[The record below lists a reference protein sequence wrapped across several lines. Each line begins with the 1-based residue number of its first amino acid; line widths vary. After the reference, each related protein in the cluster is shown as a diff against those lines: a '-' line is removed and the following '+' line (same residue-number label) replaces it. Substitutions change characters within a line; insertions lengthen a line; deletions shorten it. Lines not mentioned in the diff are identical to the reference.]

1 MKTTLATPSVAPL
14 VVPVLAGISVSHLL
28 NDTMQS
34 VIPALFPILEQ
45 TMHLS
50 YSQLGLVA
58 FANNITASLLQPL
71 IGWYTDRKP
80 LPFLLPV
87 GMFCTLLGMGVLA
100 FAPNLPFVIMAVMLV
115 GLGSAVFHPEGSRL
129 VISSAG
135 SRPGLAQSIFQ
146 VGGNSG
152 QALAPLLTLLF
163 FARQGQ
169 AGAVW
174 FVGMAALAML
184 ILYRLSL
191 WHRGHLERQA
201 QRGTAD
207 AVRTSA
213 APRRAVA
220 LALAVI
226 LLITFARS
234 WYVAGITNFYALF
247 QIKTF
252 GASLSAAQAHVFVFL
267 VAGALGTLVGG
278 GLGDRF
284 GKKKML
290 IFSSAACAPFS
301 WLLTFS
307 PEPWTYVLLAV
318 TGFSIL
324 TGFSV
329 ALIYTLELLP
339 GKTGTVSGLL
349 FGLAFGLGAIG
360 SMVLGWLGDRIGLPD
375 MLMWCSLIP
384 LIGLLAF
391 ALPPDDK
398 LRAWSRPPGAS

>member
-1 MKTTLATPSVAPL
+1 MKTTVATPSVAPL

-45 TMHLS
+45 TMRLS
-50 YSQLGLVA
+50 YSQLGLIA

-80 LPFLLPV
+80 LPFLLPL

-100 FAPNLPFVIMAVMLV
+100 FAPNLPFVILAVMLV

-135 SRPGLAQSIFQ
+135 ARPGLAQSIFQ

-174 FVGMAALAML
+174 FVGMAALAIF
-184 ILYRLSL
+184 ILYRLAR

-201 QRGTAD
+201 LLGTAD
-207 AVRTSA
+207 VVGTSS
-213 APRRAVA
+213 APRRAVG

-252 GASLSAAQAHVFVFL
+252 GASLSAAQTHVFVFL

-278 GLGDRF
+278 GLADRF

-301 WLLTFS
+301 WMLTFS

-349 FGLAFGLGAIG
+349 FGLAFGLGAMG

-375 MLMWCSLIP
+375 MLMLCSIIP

-398 LRAWSRPPGAS
+398 LRAWSRPPGGS

>member
-1 MKTTLATPSVAPL
+1 MKTTLATPAAATL

-50 YSQLGLVA
+50 YSQLGLIA

-80 LPFLLPV
+80 LPFLLPL

-100 FAPNLPFVIMAVMLV
+100 FAPNLPFVIVAVMLV

-174 FVGMAALAML
+174 FVGMAALAIL
-184 ILYRLSL
+184 ILYWLAR

-201 QRGTAD
+201 LLGTAD
-207 AVRTSA
+207 VVRTSS
-213 APRRAVA
+213 APRRAVW

-252 GASLSAAQAHVFVFL
+252 GASLSVAQTHVFVFL

-278 GLGDRF
+278 GLADRF

-349 FGLAFGLGAIG
+349 FGLAFGLGAMG

-375 MLMWCSLIP
+375 MLMLCSLIP

-391 ALPPDDK
+391 ALPPDNK
-398 LRAWSRPPGAS
+398 LRAWSRPPGTS

>member
-1 MKTTLATPSVAPL
+1 MKTTVAVSPASAL

-87 GMFCTLLGMGVLA
+87 GMFCTLLGMGLLA
-100 FAPNLPFVIMAVMLV
+100 FAPNLTFIILAVMLV

-129 VISSAG
+129 VISAAG
-135 SRPGLAQSIFQ
+135 SRPGFAQSIFQ

-169 AGAVW
+169 SGAVW
-174 FVGMAALAML
+174 FVGMAAVAML
-184 ILYRLSL
+184 ILYGLSR
-191 WHRGHLERQA
+191 WHRGHLQRQA
-201 QRGTAD
+201 LAGTAHT
-207 AVRTSA
+207 VRTSA
-213 APRRAVA
+213 APRKAVG

-226 LLITFARS
+226 LVITFARS

-247 QIKTF
+247 RIKTL
-252 GASLSAAQAHVFVFL
+252 GATLSEAQTHVFVFL

-278 GLGDRF
+278 GLADRF

-290 IFSSAACAPFS
+290 IFSTVACAPFS

-307 PEPWTYVLLAV
+307 PEPWTYVLLAI

-329 ALIYTLELLP
+329 ALIYTLELMP

-349 FGLAFGLGAIG
+349 FGLAFGMGAMG
-360 SMVLGWLGDRIGLPD
+360 SMVLGWLGDVIGLPD
-375 MLMWCSLIP
+375 MIRVCSLIP
-384 LIGLLAF
+384 LLGLLAF
-391 ALPPDDK
+391 ALPPDRK
-398 LRAWSRPPGAS
+398 LREWSRGPAVS

>member
-1 MKTTLATPSVAPL
+1 MKTTVAAPSVAPL

-100 FAPNLPFVIMAVMLV
+100 FAPNLTFVILAVMLV

-174 FVGMAALAML
+174 FVGLAALAML
-184 ILYRLSL
+184 ILYGLAR

-201 QRGTAD
+201 LRGTAD
-207 AVRTSA
+207 AVRTSS
-213 APRRAVA
+213 APRRAVG

-234 WYVAGITNFYALF
+234 WYVAGITNFYALY

-284 GKKKML
+284 GKKRLL

>member
-1 MKTTLATPSVAPL
+1 VAPL

-100 FAPNLPFVIMAVMLV
+100 FAPNLTFVILAVMLV

-174 FVGMAALAML
+174 FVGLAALAML

-201 QRGTAD
+201 LRGSAD
-207 AVRTSA
+207 AVRTSS
-213 APRRAVA
+213 APRRAVG

-252 GASLSAAQAHVFVFL
+252 GASLSAAQTHVFVFL

-278 GLGDRF
+278 GLADRF

-349 FGLAFGLGAIG
+349 FGLAFGLGAMG

-375 MLMWCSLIP
+375 MLMVCSLIP

-398 LRAWSRPPGAS
+398 LRAWSRPPEAS

>member
-1 MKTTLATPSVAPL
+1 MKTTLVTPAAATL

-50 YSQLGLVA
+50 YSQLGLIA

-80 LPFLLPV
+80 LPFLLPL

-100 FAPNLPFVIMAVMLV
+100 FAPNLPSVILAVMLV

-174 FVGMAALAML
+174 FVGMAALAIL
-184 ILYRLSL
+184 ILYRLAR
-191 WHRGHLERQA
+191 WHQGHLERQA
-201 QRGTAD
+201 LLGTAD
-207 AVRTSA
+207 VARTSL
-213 APRRAVA
+213 APRRAVG

-252 GASLSAAQAHVFVFL
+252 GASLSAAQTHVFVFL

-278 GLGDRF
+278 GLADRF

-307 PEPWTYVLLAV
+307 PEPWTYVLLAI

-375 MLMWCSLIP
+375 MLMLCSLIP

>member
-1 MKTTLATPSVAPL
+1 MKTTVATPSVAPL

-87 GMFCTLLGMGVLA
+87 GMFCTLLGMAVLA
-100 FAPNLPFVIMAVMLV
+100 FAPDLPFVILAVMLV

-169 AGAVW
+169 AGAIW
-174 FVGMAALAML
+174 FVGLAALAML

-191 WHRGHLERQA
+191 WHREHLERQA
-201 QRGTAD
+201 LRGAAD
-207 AVRTSA
+207 AVRTSS
-213 APRRAVA
+213 APRRAVG

-247 QIKTF
+247 RIKTF
-252 GASLSAAQAHVFVFL
+252 GASLSAAQTHVFVFL

-278 GLGDRF
+278 GLADRF
-284 GKKKML
+284 GKKRML

-349 FGLAFGLGAIG
+349 FGLAFGLGAMG

-375 MLMWCSLIP
+375 MLMLCSLIP

-391 ALPPDDK
+391 ALPPDEE
-398 LRAWSRPPGAS
+398 LRAWSRPPGGS

>member
-1 MKTTLATPSVAPL
+1 MKTTLATPATTL

-50 YSQLGLVA
+50 YSQLGLIA

-100 FAPNLPFVIMAVMLV
+100 FAPDLTWVIGAVMLV

-135 SRPGLAQSIFQ
+135 TRPGLAQSIFQ

-174 FVGMAALAML
+174 FVGLAALAML
-184 ILYRLSL
+184 ILYQLAR

-201 QRGTAD
+201 LHGTAD
-207 AVRTSA
+207 VVRASS
-213 APRRAVA
+213 APREAVG

-252 GASLSAAQAHVFVFL
+252 GASLSAAQTHVFVFL

-301 WLLTFS
+301 WLLTLS

-349 FGLAFGLGAIG
+349 FGLAFGLGAMG

-375 MLMWCSLIP
+375 MLMLCSLIP

-398 LRAWSRPPGAS
+398 LRAWSRPPEAS

>member
-1 MKTTLATPSVAPL
+1 
-14 VVPVLAGISVSHLL
+14 
-28 NDTMQS
+28 
-34 VIPALFPILEQ
+34 
-45 TMHLS
+45 
-50 YSQLGLVA
+50 
-58 FANNITASLLQPL
+58 
-71 IGWYTDRKP
+71 
-80 LPFLLPV
+80 
-87 GMFCTLLGMGVLA
+87 
-100 FAPNLPFVIMAVMLV
+100 
-115 GLGSAVFHPEGSRL
+115 
-129 VISSAG
+129 
-135 SRPGLAQSIFQ
+135 
-146 VGGNSG
+146 
-152 QALAPLLTLLF
+152 
-163 FARQGQ
+163 
-169 AGAVW
+169 
-174 FVGMAALAML
+174 
-184 ILYRLSL
+184 
-191 WHRGHLERQA
+191 
-201 QRGTAD
+201 
-207 AVRTSA
+207 
-213 APRRAVA
+213 

-252 GASLSAAQAHVFVFL
+252 GASLSAAQTHVFVFL

-278 GLGDRF
+278 GLADRF

-349 FGLAFGLGAIG
+349 FGLAFGLGAMG

-375 MLMWCSLIP
+375 MLMLCSLIP

-398 LRAWSRPPGAS
+398 LRAWNRPPGTS

>member
-1 MKTTLATPSVAPL
+1 MKTTLATPAATAL

-71 IGWYTDRKP
+71 IGWYTDRRP
-80 LPFLLPV
+80 LPFLLPL
-87 GMFCTLLGMGVLA
+87 GMFCTLLGMGLLA
-100 FAPNLPFVIMAVMLV
+100 FAPNLTFVILAVMLV

-135 SRPGLAQSIFQ
+135 ARPGLAQSIFQ

-174 FVGMAALAML
+174 FVGLAALAIA
-184 ILYRLSL
+184 ILFWLAR

-201 QRGTAD
+201 LHGTAD
-207 AVRTSA
+207 VVRTSS
-213 APRRAVA
+213 APRGAVG

-252 GASLSAAQAHVFVFL
+252 GASLSAAQTHVFVFL

-284 GKKKML
+284 GKKKLL

-375 MLMWCSLIP
+375 MLMLCSLIP

-398 LRAWSRPPGAS
+398 LRAWSRPPGT

>member
-1 MKTTLATPSVAPL
+1 MKTTLATPAATAL

-71 IGWYTDRKP
+71 IGWYTDRRP
-80 LPFLLPV
+80 LPFLLPL
-87 GMFCTLLGMGVLA
+87 GMFCTLLGMGLLA
-100 FAPNLPFVIMAVMLV
+100 FAPNLTFVILAVMLV

-135 SRPGLAQSIFQ
+135 ARPGLAQSIFQ

-174 FVGMAALAML
+174 FVGLAALAIA
-184 ILYRLSL
+184 ILFWLAR

-201 QRGTAD
+201 LHGTAD
-207 AVRTSA
+207 VVRTSS
-213 APRRAVA
+213 APRGAVG

-252 GASLSAAQAHVFVFL
+252 GASLSAAQTHVFVFL

-284 GKKKML
+284 GKKKLL

-375 MLMWCSLIP
+375 MLMLCSLIP
-384 LIGLLAF
+384 LLGLLAF
-391 ALPPDDK
+391 ALPSDDK
-398 LRAWSRPPGAS
+398 LRAWSQPPGGS

>member
-1 MKTTLATPSVAPL
+1 MKTTLATPAPTAL

-100 FAPNLPFVIMAVMLV
+100 FAPNLPFVIGAVMLV

-174 FVGMAALAML
+174 FVGMAAIAIV
-184 ILYRLSL
+184 ILYGLAK

-201 QRGTAD
+201 LHGTAD
-207 AVRTSA
+207 GVRTSS
-213 APRRAVA
+213 APRRAVVWV
-220 LALAVI
+220 LAVI

-234 WYVAGITNFYALF
+234 WYVAGITNFYALY

-252 GASLSAAQAHVFVFL
+252 GASLSAAQTHVFVFL

-278 GLGDRF
+278 GLADRF
-284 GKKKML
+284 GKKRML

-349 FGLAFGLGAIG
+349 FGLAFGLGAMG

-375 MLMWCSLIP
+375 MLMLCSLIP

-398 LRAWSRPPGAS
+398 LRAWSRPPGGS